1 MRTELEPYLG
11 QYIYF
16 QATVSTWK
24 DGVLRLGPTSDQEKV
39 DVVDVCLKNVKWS
52 LFDLDATG
60 VENND
65 AFFDSDNRSD
75 HFWVRVPPYWLKD
88 VTRLESKA
96 MVGLVTYYR
105 RKDGTEDFG
114 VQPVTM
120 LRAGDAYDTITKHF
134 LHYAYGPAYEL
145 CMDVIQTA
153 EVGAGV
159 LIAPNAS
166 HNKILKDFI
175 DVKDR
180 LKPRL
185 QEQHRKQAAKARRKP
200 KIKLAK
206 GFA

>member
-11 QYIYF
+11 KYIFF
-16 QATVSTWK
+16 QATISTWK

-39 DVVDVCLKNVKWS
+39 DVFDVCLKNVKWN

-65 AFFDSDNRSD
+65 AFFGSDNRID

-120 LRAGDAYDTITKHF
+120 LRSGDAFDTITKHAN
-134 LHYAYGPAYEL
+134 HKAYGPAYEI

-166 HNKILKDFI
+166 HNKILEDFI
-175 DVKDR
+175 DIKDR
-180 LKPRL
+180 LKPRV

-200 KIKLAK
+200 KIKTAK